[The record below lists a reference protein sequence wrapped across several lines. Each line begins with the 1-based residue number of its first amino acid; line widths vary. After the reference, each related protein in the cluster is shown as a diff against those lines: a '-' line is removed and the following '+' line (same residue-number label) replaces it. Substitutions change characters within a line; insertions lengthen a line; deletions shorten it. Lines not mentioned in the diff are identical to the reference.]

1 MIDILGIAAIVT
13 IIILFVDDVAEGQ
26 LHGKDS

>member
-13 IIILFVDDVAEGQ
+13 LIILFVDDVAEGQ
-26 LHGKDS
+26 YKSR